1 MGADAE
7 RGRTVTLGL
16 RTTGFVIAVASVLS
30 LSSASALPVPDAA
43 TSRYTADGS
52 NLGPRAGYG
61 DKPRWGDVD
70 PPVGGP
76 GVSAPQEQPV
86 VPVARNVRM
95 AELSIPATVLA
106 AYQQA
111 ADRMAVE
118 DPSCGLR
125 WQILAGIG
133 KIESGHARGGRVTAS
148 GDAVPRILGPVL
160 DGSGYF
166 AAIGDHDG
174 GRWDG
179 DRVWDRAVGPMQF
192 IPGTWAVFGAD
203 GSGDG
208 VADPNNVF
216 DATLSAGRYLCAGSA
231 DLTTEAGLRAA
242 LRRYNNSAAYVA
254 HVLGWIYAYD
264 AGVGVPVDGAGPGD
278 ETVSA
283 AAGPSS
289 GPSASPSMTAS
300 PTPSATASPSP
311 TMTASPSPSPTSPT
325 PTPTT
330 WPSPTPTASPSP
342 SPTDSPSPSECP
354 TPSPTPTESPTP
366 TPTPSPSPTACP
378 TPTP

>member
-1 MGADAE
+1 
-7 RGRTVTLGL
+7 LGL
-16 RTTGFVIAVASVLS
+16 RTTGYVIAVASVLC

-52 NLGPRAGYG
+52 NLGPRAGHG

-76 GVSAPQEQPV
+76 GVSAPQEQPI

-106 AYQQA
+106 AYRQA

-133 KIESGHARGGRVTAS
+133 KIESGHARGGQVTAS

-179 DRVWDRAVGPMQF
+179 DRIWDRAVGPMQF
-192 IPGTWAVFGAD
+192 IPGTWAAFGAD
-203 GSGDG
+203 GSGDA

-264 AGVGVPVDGAGPGD
+264 AGLGVPVDGAGPGD

-283 AAGPSS
+283 AAGRSPATTS
-289 GPSASPSMTAS
+289 GSPSVTAS
-300 PTPSATASPSP
+300 STPSGTASPSP

-330 WPSPTPTASPSP
+330 WPSPSPTTPVPTPTP

-354 TPSPTPTESPTP
+354 TPSPTPTETP

>member
-1 MGADAE
+1 M
-7 RGRTVTLGL
+7 TLGL
-16 RTTGFVIAVASVLS
+16 RSTGGVIAVASVLC
-30 LSSASALPVPDAA
+30 LSSASALPVPDGDPA

-52 NLGPRAGYG
+52 NLGPRAGHG
-61 DKPRWGDVD
+61 DKARWGDVD
-70 PPVGGP
+70 PPVGVP
-76 GVSAPQEQPV
+76 EVPAPQEPAV
-86 VPVARNVRM
+86 VPVVRNVRL

-106 AYQQA
+106 AYRQA
-111 ADRMAVE
+111 ADWMAVE

-264 AGVGVPVDGAGPGD
+264 AGVGVPVDGDGPGD

-325 PTPTT
+325 PTPTLPS
-330 WPSPTPTASPSP
+330 PSPTTPVPTPTP

-354 TPSPTPTESPTP
+354 TPSPTPTESPTS
-366 TPTPSPSPTACP
+366 TPSPSPTACP